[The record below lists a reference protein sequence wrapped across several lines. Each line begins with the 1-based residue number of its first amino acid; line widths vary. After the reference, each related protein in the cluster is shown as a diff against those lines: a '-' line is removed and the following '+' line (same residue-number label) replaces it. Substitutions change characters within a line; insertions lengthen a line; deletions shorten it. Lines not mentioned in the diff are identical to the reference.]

1 MGRPRVSGQG
11 KDCAQIV
18 SRGGRGRR
26 LVVRVSRLALP
37 LGSSCRV
44 VRPRILRAPF
54 GVPGSIS
61 LGGEEDL
68 TLTELD
74 LDEMIAL
81 WLSFDHHRRRT
92 GFILSASTLGEIIE
106 AELGPTVE
114 FEN

>member
-1 MGRPRVSGQG
+1 M
-11 KDCAQIV
+11 
-18 SRGGRGRR
+18 SR
-26 LVVRVSRLALP
+26 
-37 LGSSCRV
+37 
-44 VRPRILRAPF
+44 RAPADPT
-54 GVPGSIS
+54 GALRGARVH
-61 LGGEEDL
+61 LVRGEEDL